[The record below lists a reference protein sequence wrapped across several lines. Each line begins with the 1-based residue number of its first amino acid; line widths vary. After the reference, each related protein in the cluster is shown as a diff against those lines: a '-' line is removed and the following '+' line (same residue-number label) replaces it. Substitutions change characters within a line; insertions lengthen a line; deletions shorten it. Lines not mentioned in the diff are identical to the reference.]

1 MNEIEIAK
9 IERIIGYIFDDKSL
23 LITAF
28 THVSYSNE
36 FGGENN
42 EKLEFLGD
50 SVLNFIVAE
59 KLFHMQFD
67 EGEMTLHRSA
77 LVSREPLKDA
87 VIKLGLLKYYRLGRG
102 ITVDSLSTK
111 FKSNLFEAIIAAIYL
126 DSGLKECGKFI
137 LSNLAVDEI
146 NCDFKTQLQEIL
158 QSVRKTATY
167 KSEQISINPPKFK
180 ATVYVDGKMLADGE
194 GRKKRDAEKAAA
206 KEALGL
212 KEIIKYKKKSR

>member
-1 MNEIEIAK
+1 
-9 IERIIGYIFDDKSL
+9 
-23 LITAF
+23 
-28 THVSYSNE
+28 
-36 FGGENN
+36 
-42 EKLEFLGD
+42 
-50 SVLNFIVAE
+50 
-59 KLFHMQFD
+59 
-67 EGEMTLHRSA
+67 MTLHRSA

-126 DSGLKECGKFI
+126 DSGLKECEKFI